1 MQDKVCPNCKTK
13 LSDFYRTSMLGC
25 PNCYRAFSMEIMPE
39 LTKIHGKTMHEGKLP
54 KTGGVE
60 HELLFEYKRLLAEK
74 EELILR
80 GKFSESVKVGK
91 MIKELEEALSE
102 RGLK

>member
-1 MQDKVCPNCKTK
+1 MEDKVCPKCKTK

-25 PNCYRAFSMEIMPE
+25 PNCYRAFSMEILKE
-39 LTKIHGKTMHEGKLP
+39 LTKIQGKTVHEGKLP

-60 HELLFEYKRLLAEK
+60 HELLYEYKRLLAEK
-74 EELILR
+74 EELILK
-80 GKFSESVKVGK
+80 GKFSESVKIGE
-91 MIKELEEALSE
+91 MIKELEQALYE